1 MAPKNHRLL
10 SFLIGGVIL
19 TIVSCEAPSSS
30 QVQLTLPGGIWEQ
43 SNILNMTF
51 TVPDTSAR
59 YDAFLDL
66 RLTTGY
72 AYSYLSI
79 SLNRSGK
86 RDTLW
91 LSLVGQEEISSGPF
105 TDYRFAVD
113 TTGFSANA
121 PLHTWHLSH
130 NMPEQTLSGIAMVG
144 LLIKKHGHGKR

>member
-43 SNILNMTF
+43 SNILNLSLP
-51 TVPDTSAR
+51 VPDTSAR

-86 RDTLW
+86 GTPFGCLW
-91 LSLVGQEEISSGPF
+91 LDRRRSLPDLLQITVLPWIQQVFLRI
-105 TDYRFAVD
+105 
-113 TTGFSANA
+113 
-121 PLHTWHLSH
+121 
-130 NMPEQTLSGIAMVG
+130 TLF
-144 LLIKKHGHGKR
+144 

>member
-43 SNILNMTF
+43 SNILNLSLP
-51 TVPDTSAR
+51 VPDTSAR

-66 RLTTGY
+66 RLTAGY
-72 AYSYLSI
+72 KDSYLSV
-79 SLNRSGK
+79 SLTRHGK

-91 LSLVGQEEISSGPF
+91 LSLVGQEAISSGLF
-105 TDYRFAVD
+105 TDYRFALD
-113 TTGFSANA
+113 TTGFSVKT
-121 PLHTWHLSH
+121 PSCTWRLSH
-130 NMPEQTLSGIAMVG
+130 NMQQQTLSGVAMIG
-144 LLIKKHGHGKR
+144 LLIKKHGYGKR